1 MVVVKICVG
10 SSCFLKGSSDIVQ
23 MLEKKV
29 NDAKLEDEV
38 VLVGGFCAG
47 KCNRVG
53 VTVTVDDDVYP
64 GITKENFDRFWL
76 EKILPRVGGDGL
88 AQ

>member
-29 NDAKLEDEV
+29 KDAKLEDEV

-64 GITKENFDRFWL
+64 GITKENFDRFWQ
-76 EKILPRVGGDGL
+76 EKILPRVGGDGS